1 MDDLKKNQENDSEIE
16 LEPVAPETESD
27 DEEFVPEDGEGNTVA
42 TSTRLKEKL
51 KKALAEKQEY
61 LDRWQRA
68 QADFINARKRDEEA
82 KKEFAKFATEN
93 VVADI
98 IPVLDSFEMAMA
110 NKESWEK
117 VDKNWRKGVEYIQSQ
132 LKASLERH
140 GLTEL
145 NPIGEQFDPARD
157 EAVSY
162 EPTDDQKKDHVIL
175 EVLQKGYS
183 LAGRIVKAPKVKVGE
198 YKK

>member
-1 MDDLKKNQENDSEIE
+1 MDDNAQNNNTE
-16 LEPVAPETESD
+16 LENTEETEMVETED
-27 DEEFVPEDGEGNTVA
+27 EFVPEDGEGNTMA
-42 TSTRLKEKL
+42 LSARLKERL

-68 QADFINARKRDEEA
+68 QADFMNARKRDEEA

-117 VDKNWRKGVEYIQSQ
+117 VDKNWRVGVEYIHSQ
-132 LKASLERH
+132 LRGALERH
-140 GLTEL
+140 GLAEI
-145 NPIGEQFDPARD
+145 NPVGQPFDPARD

-162 EPTDDQKKDHVIL
+162 EPTDDPKKDHVIL
-175 EVLQKGYS
+175 EVVQKGYG

-198 YKK
+198 YKAS